1 MFLLVLLL
9 SLRFSTQKEYLY
21 VFDSGY
27 FASGQRLPYV
37 KLSNSLDLINPSSL
51 LLGSIGS

>member
-1 MFLLVLLL
+1 MFLLVFLL
-9 SLRFSTQKEYLY
+9 SLRFSTEKEYLC
-21 VFDSGY
+21 VFDIGY